1 MMTEAVESR
10 AQTLP
15 PDDATRPITPQER
28 RVVMAASAGAV
39 FEWYDF
45 FLYGSLT
52 PVIAQNFLS
61 NVQPT
66 AAYIFAL
73 LAFAAGFAVRPF
85 GAVVFGRLGDLTGRK
100 FTFLLTILIMGL
112 STFAIGLLPNFA
124 AIGFAAPVLLT
135 VLRMA
140 QGLALGGEYGGA
152 ALFVGETAPRGRRG
166 YYTSFIQLTA
176 SGGLL
181 LALLVTLAFRA
192 LLGEEDFALYGW
204 RFPFL
209 ASFLLLAASVW
220 MRLRLNESPA
230 YQRIKRAKR
239 FSTAPLSEAFGSWR
253 NGRLALAALLGA
265 TAGQA
270 VVWYAGQFYALFFLT
285 QTLRLDQT
293 TASLLMSGALAL
305 GAPLFLLF
313 GALSD
318 QIGRKPVI
326 LGGCLLAA
334 LLYFPIFQGLT
345 HAVNPALAQAS
356 ARAPVR
362 VIADANAC
370 GFQFDPVESKAF
382 VSSCDIAK
390 NLLANAGVTYA
401 NAAAPAGALAKIVVG
416 DREIASFEGKGLDEA
431 ARANH
436 RAALEKQVS
445 EALAA
450 AGYPSRADPA
460 KVNIPMALG
469 LLTALIGLVAM
480 TYAPIAALL
489 VELFPTRIR
498 YTSLSVPYHIG
509 NGWFG
514 GLLPP
519 LAFALTAASGNIY
532 SGLWYPVAV
541 AGLTF
546 VVGLLLVP
554 ETKDRDIAA
563 AD

>member
-1 MMTEAVESR
+1 MTDAALSR
-10 AQTLP
+10 AA
-15 PDDATRPITPQER
+15 DAPRPMTPQER
-28 RVVMAASAGAV
+28 RVVLAASAGAV

-52 PVIAQNFLS
+52 PVIAQNFFS
-61 NVQPT
+61 NVHPT

-85 GAVVFGRLGDLTGRK
+85 GALLFGRLGDLSGRK

-112 STFAIGLLPNFA
+112 STFFIGLLPNFA

-135 VLRMA
+135 LLRMA

-152 ALFVGETAPRGRRG
+152 ALFVGESAPHGRRG

-181 LALLVTLAFRA
+181 LALLVTLGFRA
-192 LLGEEDFALYGW
+192 LVGEEDFALYGW

-230 YQRIKRAKR
+230 YQRIKRAGR
-239 FSTAPLSEAFGSWR
+239 ASAAPIAEAFGVWR
-253 NGRLALAALLGA
+253 HGRLALLALFGA

-270 VVWYAGQFYALFFLT
+270 VVWYTGQFYALFFLT
-285 QTLRLDQT
+285 QTLRLDST
-293 TASLLMSGALAL
+293 TASLLMAGALAL
-305 GAPLFLLF
+305 AAPLFTIF

-318 QIGRKPVI
+318 RIGRKPVI

-334 LLYFPIFQGLT
+334 ALYFPIFHGLAQ
-345 HAVNPALAQAS
+345 AVNPALAQAT
-356 ARAPVR
+356 ARAPAR
-362 VIADANAC
+362 VIADPKNC
-370 GFQFDPVESKAF
+370 DFQFDPVEAKAF

-390 NLLANAGVTYA
+390 NFLASAGVSYA
-401 NAAAPAGALAKIVVG
+401 NVAAAPGTLAKIAIG
-416 DREIASFEGKGLDEA
+416 DREIASFEGTGLNEA
-431 ARANH
+431 ARAAQ
-436 RAALEKQVS
+436 RAALERQVGD
-445 EALAA
+445 ALAA
-450 AGYPSRADPA
+450 AGYPARADPA
-460 KVNIPMALG
+460 KVNVLATLA

-480 TYAPIAALL
+480 TYGPIAALL

-498 YTSLSVPYHIG
+498 YTALSTPYHIG

-519 LAFALTAASGNIY
+519 LAFALTAASGDIY

-541 AGLTF
+541 AALTF
-546 VVGLLLVP
+546 VVGLAFLP
-554 ETKDRDIAA
+554 ETRNRDITAG
-563 AD
+563 D

>member
-1 MMTEAVESR
+1 MTDAFLR
-10 AQTLP
+10 AGEGRRA
-15 PDDATRPITPQER
+15 DDATRPMTPEEK
-28 RVVMAASAGAV
+28 RVVLAAGAGAV

-52 PVIAQNFLS
+52 PVIAQNFFS
-61 NVQPT
+61 NVNPT

-73 LAFAAGFAVRPF
+73 LAFSAGFAVRPF
-85 GAVVFGRLGDLTGRK
+85 GALAFGRLGDLTGRK
-100 FTFLLTILIMGL
+100 YTFLLTVLIMGL
-112 STFAIGLLPNFA
+112 STFFIGLLPNFA

-135 VLRMA
+135 LLRMA

-152 ALFVGETAPRGRRG
+152 ALFVGETAPGGRRG
-166 YYTSFIQLTA
+166 YFTSWIQLTA

-181 LALLVTLAFRA
+181 MALLATLGFRA
-192 LLGEEDFALYGW
+192 LLGEEDFALFGW

-220 MRLRLNESPA
+220 MRLKLSESPA
-230 YQRIKRAKR
+230 YQRIRRAGR
-239 FSTAPLSEAFGSWR
+239 ASPAPLAEAFGSWR
-253 NGRLALAALLGA
+253 NGKLALIALFGA

-285 QTLRLDQT
+285 QTLRLDLIG
-293 TASLLMSGALAL
+293 ASLLMAGALAL
-305 GAPLFLLF
+305 GAPFFLLF

-318 QIGRKPVI
+318 KIGRKPVI

-334 LLYFPIFQGLT
+334 LLYFPIFNALT
-345 HAVNPALAQAS
+345 SAVNPALARAAAS
-356 ARAPVR
+356 APVR
-362 VIADANAC
+362 VIADPQDCN
-370 GFQFDPVESKAF
+370 FQFDPVEARKF

-390 NLLANAGVTYA
+390 NVLANAGVSYA
-401 NAAAPAGALAKIVVG
+401 NGAAPDGAVAKILVG
-416 DREIASFEGKGLDEA
+416 DREIASFGGKSLDA
-431 ARANH
+431 ATRAQR
-436 RAALEKQVS
+436 RAAFEHQVAD
-445 EALAA
+445 ALAA
-450 AGYPSRADPA
+450 AGYPLKADPA
-460 KVNIPMALG
+460 QINIPLALA
-469 LLTALIGLVAM
+469 LLTALIVLVAM

-498 YTSLSVPYHIG
+498 YTALSAPYHVG

-541 AGLTF
+541 AGMTF
-546 VVGLLLVP
+546 VVGLLLMP
-554 ETKDRDIAA
+554 ETKNRDIAA

>member
-1 MMTEAVESR
+1 MTDAALSR
-10 AQTLP
+10 AA
-15 PDDATRPITPQER
+15 DAPRPMTPQER
-28 RVVMAASAGAV
+28 RVVRAASAGAV

-52 PVIAQNFLS
+52 PVIAQNFFS
-61 NVQPT
+61 NVHPT

-85 GAVVFGRLGDLTGRK
+85 GALLFGRLGDLSGRK
-100 FTFLLTILIMGL
+100 YTFLLTILIMGL
-112 STFAIGLLPNFA
+112 STFFIGLLPNFA

-135 VLRMA
+135 LLRMA

-152 ALFVGETAPRGRRG
+152 ALFVGESAPQGRRG

-181 LALLVTLAFRA
+181 LALLVTLGFRA
-192 LLGEEDFALYGW
+192 LIGEEDFALYGW

-209 ASFLLLAASVW
+209 ASFVLLAASVW

-230 YQRIKRAKR
+230 YQRIKRAGR
-239 FSTAPLSEAFGSWR
+239 ASAAPVAEAFGSWR
-253 NGRLALAALLGA
+253 YGRLALLALFGA

-285 QTLRLDQT
+285 QTLRLDST
-293 TASLLMSGALAL
+293 TASLLMAGALAL
-305 GAPLFLLF
+305 GAPLFTIF

-318 QIGRKPVI
+318 RIGRKPVI

-334 LLYFPIFQGLT
+334 LLYFPIFQGLAQ
-345 HAVNPALAQAS
+345 AVNPALAQAT
-356 ARAPVR
+356 AHAPAR
-362 VIADANAC
+362 VIADPKNC
-370 GFQFDPVESKAF
+370 DFQFDPVEAKAF

-390 NLLANAGVTYA
+390 NLLASAGVSYA
-401 NAAAPAGALAKIVVG
+401 NEAAAPGTVAKIAIG
-416 DREIASFEGKGLDEA
+416 DREIASFEGKILGEP
-431 ARANH
+431 ARAAQ
-436 RAALEKQVS
+436 RAALERQVGD
-445 EALAA
+445 ALAA
-450 AGYPSRADPA
+450 AGYPARADPA
-460 KVNIPMALG
+460 KVNVLATLA

-480 TYAPIAALL
+480 TYGPIAALL

-498 YTSLSVPYHIG
+498 YTALSTPYHVG

-519 LAFALTAASGNIY
+519 LAFALTAASGDIY

-541 AGLTF
+541 AALTF
-546 VVGLLLVP
+546 IVGLAFLP
-554 ETKDRDIAA
+554 ETRNRDITAG
-563 AD
+563 D

>member
-1 MMTEAVESR
+1 MTDAMLLRADEAM
-10 AQTLP
+10 
-15 PDDATRPITPQER
+15 RPMTKQEK
-28 RVVMAASAGAV
+28 RVVWAASAGAV

-52 PVIAQNFLS
+52 PIIAKNFFS
-61 NVQPT
+61 NVNPT

-73 LAFAAGFAVRPF
+73 LAFSAGFVVRPF
-85 GAVVFGRLGDLTGRK
+85 GALVFGRLGDLTGRK
-100 FTFLLTILIMGL
+100 YTFLLTILIMGL
-112 STFAIGLLPNFA
+112 STFFIGLLPNFA

-135 VLRMA
+135 LLRMA

-166 YYTSFIQLTA
+166 YFTSWIQLTA

-181 LALLVTLAFRA
+181 LSLLASLAFRA

-220 MRLRLNESPA
+220 MRLQLSESPA
-230 YQRIKRAKR
+230 YKRIRRAGR
-239 FSTAPLSEAFGSWR
+239 VSAAPVSEAFGSWR
-253 NGRLALAALLGA
+253 NRKLALIALFGAA
-265 TAGQA
+265 AGQA
-270 VVWYAGQFYALFFLT
+270 AVWYAGQFYALFFLT
-285 QTLRLDQT
+285 QTLRLDLT
-293 TASLLMSGALAL
+293 SASLLMAGALAL
-305 GAPLFLLF
+305 GAPLFVLS

-318 QIGRKPVI
+318 RIGRKPVI

-334 LLYFPIFQGLT
+334 LLMFPIFKALT
-345 HAVNPALAQAS
+345 YAVNPALARATAS
-356 ARAPVR
+356 TPAR
-362 VIADANAC
+362 VIADPKNCA
-370 GFQFDPVESKAF
+370 FQLDPVEARTF

-390 NLLANAGVTYA
+390 NFLANAGVGYS
-401 NAAAPAGALAKIVVG
+401 NEPAPAGAVASIGIG
-416 DREIASFEGKGLDEA
+416 DREIASFEGAGLDA
-431 ARANH
+431 ATRADK
-436 RAALEKQVS
+436 RAAFDRQVS
-445 EALAA
+445 KTLAA
-450 AGYPSRADPA
+450 AGYPQKADPS
-460 KVNIPMALG
+460 KINIPLALG
-469 LLTALIGLVAM
+469 LLTALIALVAL
-480 TYAPIAALL
+480 TYGPIAAQL

-498 YTSLSVPYHIG
+498 YTSLSTVYHIG

-541 AGLTF
+541 AGLTC
-546 VVGLLLVP
+546 VVGALFLP
-554 ETKDRDIAA
+554 ETGNNDIAA